1 MYIHVNQIKTANNV
15 VGDLV
20 FFFFCKSS
28 DAVEWS
34 RFFLN
39 H

>member
-1 MYIHVNQIKTANNV
+1 MCVNQIKTANNV
-15 VGDLV
+15 VGVLV
-20 FFFFCKSS
+20 FFCKSS

-34 RFFLN
+34 CFFLI